1 MLLCSIPIFIQ
12 AFSSA
17 YQTETERREKQ
28 RDLNKR
34 RDTWQQFC
42 QTQLARHPPHYHPLY
57 QSLTAP
63 VDVYLRYGT
72 ADTPAIKKQRERKD
86 IQVAYY
92 WHYYNIHY
100 PLIRCLEAEAENK
113 KLHKFVPT
121 TYCPNYQEDI
131 AADAPDSPQ
140 SRYHLVVGED
150 DAASVI
156 SETVVARDEW
166 RNNTKQTLEL
176 HTVRL

>member
-1 MLLCSIPIFIQ
+1 M
-12 AFSSA
+12 
-17 YQTETERREKQ
+17 
-28 RDLNKR
+28 
-34 RDTWQQFC
+34 
-42 QTQLARHPPHYHPLY
+42 
-57 QSLTAP
+57 
-63 VDVYLRYGT
+63 DVYLRYGT

-131 AADAPDSPQ
+131 VADAPDSPQ

-166 RNNTKQTLEL
+166 RKNTKQTLEL
-176 HTVRL
+176 HTVRLIDNDSKQVLATAPVVFSSVNPVDIEDKDLPACRDFTDVMQDVLEQTLVAPQDRENAAKR